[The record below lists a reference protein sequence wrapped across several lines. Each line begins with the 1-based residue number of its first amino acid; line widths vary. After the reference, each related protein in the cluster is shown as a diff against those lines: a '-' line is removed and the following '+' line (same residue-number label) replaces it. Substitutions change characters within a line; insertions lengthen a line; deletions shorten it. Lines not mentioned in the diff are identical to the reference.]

1 MARIY
6 GTQKA
11 LSNYPSSSLIC
22 LENQLLKELETILD
36 QERDLW
42 LLKSRLNWMIQG
54 DRNTAFYHV
63 STLAR
68 RKRNHIA
75 AVKDDKELWI
85 TEEREVMK
93 HFRIG
98 FHTLYTTTQE
108 VVIWNP
114 LSLDQWQAQ
123 LSEEEKQ
130 SLDAMVSTEEIK
142 EVLWSMKP

>member
-1 MARIY
+1 M
-6 GTQKA
+6 
-11 LSNYPSSSLIC
+11 
-22 LENQLLKELETILD
+22 D

-42 LLKSRLNWMIQG
+42 LLKSRLNWVIQG

-75 AVKDDKELWI
+75 AVKDDRDLWI

-98 FHTLYTTTQE
+98 FHTLYTTSQE

-114 LSLDQWQAQ
+114 PSLDQWQAQ
-123 LSEEEKQ
+123 LSEEE
-130 SLDAMVSTEEIK
+130 I
-142 EVLWSMKP
+142 